1 MSMSVEKLE
10 EILDML
16 RDGKWH
22 SISEISSIF
31 HIDEWKLH
39 EVLRFFMNFGLVEY
53 DEAGK
58 RVKITNI
65 GLSFLKLPVERREE

>member
-1 MSMSVEKLE
+1 MSVKKLE

-16 RDGKWH
+16 RDEKWH

-31 HIDEWKLH
+31 NIDEWKLH
-39 EVLRFFMNFGLVEY
+39 EVLRFFTNFGLVEY

-58 RVKITNI
+58 RVKITKS
-65 GLSFLKLPVERREE
+65 GLSFLKLPVEREEE

>member
-1 MSMSVEKLE
+1 MSVEKLE

-39 EVLRFFMNFGLVEY
+39 KVLRFFMNFGLVEC

-65 GLSFLKLPVERREE
+65 GLSFLKLPVERKEE